1 MKKPK
6 NPAVAA
12 KEAAGK
18 ASRQMADTAAKASK
32 ASKQV
37 VSSAGK
43 ASRQV
48 VAGAGK
54 LLPIQR
60 THGELRPED
69 VQVARDYIR
78 EFWTRLERFHPKDDE
93 SLLGLPKP
101 YLVPSFDENASFDYD
116 ELYYWD
122 SFFMVQGMLDPDHE
136 LLVKGILEDLLSLF
150 RRFKIIPNGSR
161 TFLMGRSQ
169 PPFLTTFIYDVY
181 NTYHPGKKWLQE
193 AIEVAKQEYAV
204 VWQGT
209 KKPNERLVYKGLSR
223 YYDINYLHDL
233 AEAESGWD
241 MTPRFNRRALNYLPV
256 DLNALLYKY
265 EMDFARTAR
274 MFDDRREAAKWEQ
287 AALARKE
294 AMDELMWDRLR
305 GLYYDYNYVKEKR
318 SGVSSLAAY
327 FPMWAGMASEQQAK
341 QLVRSLRRF
350 ENKGGLSTTDA
361 LPLGQYVPGSMPVQW
376 AFPNG
381 WAPLQFIVVEGL
393 LRYGYHEDARR
404 IAHKW
409 LKGNLDWF
417 NEHHVFLEKY
427 NVVNPEKPP
436 QKGVYPSQTGFGWTN
451 AVFERFCQ
459 QFVDKES

>member
-1 MKKPK
+1 MIDK
-6 NPAVAA
+6 
-12 KEAAGK
+12 
-18 ASRQMADTAAKASK
+18 AKATARNAALKTTSL
-32 ASKQV
+32 
-37 VSSAGK
+37 
-43 ASRQV
+43 
-48 VAGAGK
+48 
-54 LLPIQR
+54 LLPR
-60 THGELRPED
+60 KRSELRPED

-101 YLVPSFDENASFDYD
+101 YLVPSYDEHASFDYD

-122 SFFMVQGMLDPDHE
+122 SFFMVQGLLDQAHQE
-136 LLVKGILEDLLSLF
+136 LTKGILEDLLSLF
-150 RRFKIIPNGSR
+150 KRFKIVPNGSR

-169 PPFLTTFIYDVY
+169 PPFLSTFIYDIY
-181 NTYHPGKKWLQE
+181 NNNGLDKKWLRD
-193 AIEVAKQEYAV
+193 AIDIAKQEYGI

-209 KKPNERLVYKGLSR
+209 KKPNERLVYRGLSR

-274 MFDDRREAAKWEQ
+274 LFDDRREAAKWEQ
-287 AALARKE
+287 AAQARKE
-294 AMDELMWDRLR
+294 TMDELMWDRTR

-318 SGVSSLAAY
+318 GNISSLAAY
-327 FPMWAGMASEQQAK
+327 FPMWAGMVTEKQAAAMVK
-341 QLVRSLRRF
+341 SLHRF

-381 WAPLQFIVVEGL
+381 WAPLHFIVVEGL
-393 LRYGYHEDARR
+393 LKYGYHEDAKR
-404 IAHKW
+404 IALKW
-409 LKGNLDWF
+409 VKNNLDWF
-417 NEHHVFLEKY
+417 NANHVFLEKY

-459 QFVDKES
+459 QFIDKPY